1 MKQNK
6 KNENEKN
13 EIKSK
18 IDKKEK
24 KDNKVNE
31 KKDISRTKNKKEK
44 KEKEYIVQDTENTV
58 NIKFTILA
66 VIVVLIFCAM
76 LAPVTLQNDTFY
88 TIKIGEHIMQN
99 KSVDLQDPFSWHEG
113 LPYFYPHWLYDVI
126 TYLVYSVFGM
136 GGIFLS
142 TVILS
147 SVMGLIMYLLNVEI
161 SKNKLISLII
171 TLCAMYLL
179 KDYIAARA
187 QLVTFILFELEIIF
201 IERFLK
207 TKKIKYGIGLFFIG
221 LIIANVHSAVW
232 PFFFVLFLPYLGEFI
247 LNLDYISFYYKDQKN
262 SYTRQL
268 KRLEKKL
275 EKLSSDKSKLKEKYE
290 NKIEKINIKLDKIPE
305 KELKVKE
312 KTAKRREKPY
322 KICMVKEEA
331 FKWLALIMII
341 CLLTGFLTPIKDMP
355 FTYTIR
361 TLQGNTTKNISEHLP
376 LTLINEKPLIVALVA
391 ILAVLILTD
400 TKIRLRDL
408 FMLLGL
414 TLLMFMT
421 RRQESM
427 FLIFCGCVLTKLV
440 SDMFAKYDKGGS
452 VEIQRIMT
460 KPLGIVAIMILL
472 ALFVVMRGQIMK
484 GKKFVNE
491 ASYPV
496 HAAEYI
502 KNNLDLDNIKLF
514 NEYNYGSYLLYKGIP
529 VFIDSRC
536 DLYTPEFNK
545 TDDYPKGRD
554 IFTDYIKTSNIQ
566 KHYYNTFEEYDITH
580 IILYKR
586 SKLNMLITEEPDKYR
601 NIYED
606 TYFKIYE
613 VVN

>member
-136 GGIFLS
+136 EGIFLS